1 MLLLALVACGDVSGR
16 LDISRVQLDA
26 GGARVLLDVDLHFS
40 PTHLEALDHG
50 VPLRLDFIVAPL
62 AGAGTVES
70 IVQDT
75 VQRGNAA
82 AATIGGAVIG
92 GLLGNQI
99 GGGSGQ
105 TAATIVGAGGGA
117 FVGNQAAQR
126 QTLVWR
132 IGVRYDDGSLAT
144 IQQTTAPAV
153 RIGDR
158 VRVTGSGIEL
168 LRQGPN

>member
-1 MLLLALVACGDVSGR
+1 MTKLSGWQRFAAVLSTGFALLLAGCETTPAFQVSQPS
-16 LDISRVQLDA
+16 SRD
-26 GGARVLLDVDLHFS
+26 
-40 PTHLEALDHG
+40 
-50 VPLRLDFIVAPL
+50 
-62 AGAGTVES
+62 GTVES

-75 VQRGNAA
+75 GQSGNAA

-99 GGGSGQ
+99 GGGRGQ
-105 TAATIVGAGGGA
+105 TAATVIGAGGGA

-144 IQQTTAPAV
+144 IQQTTAPAL

-158 VRVTGSGIEL
+158 VRVTGNGIEL

>member
-1 MLLLALVACGDVSGR
+1 MTKLTGWQRFAAVLSTGLALLLAGCETTPAFQVSEPA
-16 LDISRVQLDA
+16 SRD
-26 GGARVLLDVDLHFS
+26 
-40 PTHLEALDHG
+40 
-50 VPLRLDFIVAPL
+50 
-62 AGAGTVES
+62 GTVES

-82 AATIGGAVIG
+82 AATIGGAVVG

-99 GGGSGQ
+99 GGGRGQ